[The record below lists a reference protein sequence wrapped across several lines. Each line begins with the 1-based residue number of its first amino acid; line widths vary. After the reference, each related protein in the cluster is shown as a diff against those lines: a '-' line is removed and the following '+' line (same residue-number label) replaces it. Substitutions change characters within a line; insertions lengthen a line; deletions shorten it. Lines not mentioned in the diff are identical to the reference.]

1 MHTHWPRRH
10 ELGLYLLLAFV
21 ISWAAW
27 PLVALNP
34 QSSPLVPFGPLIA
47 AVTVSL
53 ISGGIRALRGLV
65 AQLGRWRRPARWYA
79 IALLGP
85 AAVTVAAA
93 GLSVALGARPEGP
106 ALPDWSVIAGSFAT
120 TLVVVGLFEELGW
133 RGYALPL
140 LQRRLDPLAAAVR
153 LGLIW
158 GLWHLP
164 ELLSDP
170 DGQRPV
176 APFLAF
182 VLAQSITLTW
192 LYNSTQAALPIVMI
206 SHAATN
212 TAALLVLPH
221 FVAVDYQLT
230 WWLYAGLWAVAA
242 TVVAALTRSQL
253 GCRPARRAASP
264 DDRAGFP
271 RGARLPNVHPTQRE
285 R

>member
-1 MHTHWPRRH
+1 MQTHWPRRH
-10 ELGLYLLLAFV
+10 ELGLYLLLAFS

-53 ISGGIRALRGLV
+53 ISGGVRALRGLV
-65 AQLGRWRRPARWYA
+65 AQLGRWRRPTRWYA

-85 AAVTVAAA
+85 AAVTVTAAA
-93 GLSVALGARPEGP
+93 LSVAFGARPEGP
-106 ALPDWSVIAGSFAT
+106 ALPDWSVIAASFAT

-176 APFLAF
+176 APFLVF

-206 SHAATN
+206 THAATN

-221 FVAVDYQLT
+221 FVAADYHLT

-253 GCRPARRAASP
+253 GRRPAKRAGSP
-264 DDRAGFP
+264 DHRAGLA
-271 RGARLPNVHPTQRE
+271 RGARLPNVDLTQRE

>member
-65 AQLGRWRRPARWYA
+65 AQLGRWRCPARWYA

-133 RGYALPL
+133 LGYALPCC
-140 LQRRLDPLAAAVR
+140 
-153 LGLIW
+153 
-158 GLWHLP
+158 
-164 ELLSDP
+164 S
-170 DGQRPV
+170 
-176 APFLAF
+176 
-182 VLAQSITLTW
+182 
-192 LYNSTQAALPIVMI
+192 
-206 SHAATN
+206 
-212 TAALLVLPH
+212 
-221 FVAVDYQLT
+221 
-230 WWLYAGLWAVAA
+230 
-242 TVVAALTRSQL
+242 
-253 GCRPARRAASP
+253 AAST
-264 DDRAGFP
+264 RWP
-271 RGARLPNVHPTQRE
+271 RQSASASSGDSGTYRSCCPIRTVNDP
-285 R
+285 